1 MSTHSKQWKIDRF
14 FKGFMAS
21 MVLKQ
26 HTVIDTSDEAH
37 QRRFE
42 EVAKRLRQAHQS
54 NGGNF
59 SELPQFL
66 AKSQITGRYKDW
78 DDALI
83 SLQTGLLS
91 AQNPYYLSVKIN
103 CSQNLAETIL
113 HDYSPE
119 ERALLDGLVTTFW
132 CDTQQHETAIA

>member
-26 HTVIDTSDEAH
+26 HLVIDTSEEAH

-42 EVAKRLRQAHQS
+42 EVAKKLREAHKS
-54 NGGNF
+54 NGEEF
-59 SELPQFL
+59 AQLPQFL

-103 CSQNLAETIL
+103 CSQQLAETL
-113 HDYSPE
+113 LNEYSE
-119 ERALLDGLVTTFW
+119 SERALLDGLVATFW
-132 CDTQQHETAIA
+132 CDTPQREVAIA